1 MKTKKLNKILSAAF
15 VFSALFFVLT
25 LFVSNSAAA
34 KQKSSDSALL
44 NPKYKDKISSFL
56 IQKEDEEI
64 SVEKQGAFYLVK
76 KSGTTSFAD
85 SKIAETL
92 IENFSKIRKIYKID
106 SNNSESVKKNRQ
118 SGNKN
123 NFISYDDVQKN
134 IQLDDNIAKN
144 QTSSENNVREI
155 TRIIF
160 YDSTGNEVSDV
171 EFSSQ
176 NHLLGRIE
184 FLSGEKLYETEDD
197 FSQFLTTDFNYWSDG
212 SLFPEIKN
220 PVKITYSLFNAS
232 QEPKAMGKP
241 ESNDFF
247 KVLSATDSDENF
259 ARISSGVL
267 SLRHGNLSDKDF
279 ADDTAALYSK
289 LEVEDGGGRV
299 STIIFKKIENPEY
312 FICSKTI
319 SPSPVESDEDKAAL
333 SSQNAVFEL
342 SKWTVEGIEKLF

>member
-34 KQKSSDSALL
+34 KQKSSDFVLL
-44 NPKYKDKISSFL
+44 NPKYKDKISSFS
-56 IQKEDEEI
+56 IQKESDEI
-64 SVEKQGAFYLVK
+64 SVEKQGKFYLVK

-106 SNNSESVKKNRQ
+106 SNNSENVEKSRQ
-118 SGNKN
+118 LKNKN
-123 NFISYDDVQKN
+123 APILYDTVQKN
-134 IQLDDNIAKN
+134 IQLDNNVVKK
-144 QTSSENNVREI
+144 QTSSENGVSEI

-160 YDSTGNEVSDV
+160 YDLDGNAVSDV
-171 EFSSQ
+171 EFSSR
-176 NHLLGRIE
+176 NPLLGRIE
-184 FLSGEKLYETEDD
+184 FLSGEKRYETEDD
-197 FSQFLTTDFNYWSDG
+197 FSQFLTTDFNYWMDG

-267 SLRHGNLSDKDF
+267 SLRHGNLSEKDF
-279 ADDTAALYSK
+279 GDDTAALYSK

-342 SKWTVEGIEKLF
+342 SKWTVSGIEKLF